1 MQFSSRDTVR
11 EGEEEKMENEINPPR
26 RLATY
31 DIFIGVELTLLARE
45 SVKSSCGNLKQGERK
60 SSSKHSSKKKKFK
73 YDKFPDTIK
82 MNITQLMGGKK
93 V

>member
-60 SSSKHSSKKKKFK
+60 SSSKKRKFK